1 MITCNN
7 CGTVNPDTVRNCQN
21 CMALLPAPVGKGE
34 SGGNARAGTQDQP
47 ALPAWLESL
56 RAGDRPAVEPKS
68 FSSEDMREDGM
79 VPTWMQPNRSHDERN
94 SNSYPAMRSS
104 ATPAPNTDEGYAQ
117 ERNISANSLIDA
129 NALPSWMQP
138 ERPQLPQQNIAASS
152 LVQPEFMP
160 DWMKTMQPSSSTQ
173 PSAPLPAQQK
183 PPTQQP
189 SFPAQ
194 GFSAQQLIDP
204 QALPNWMQQEGGQR
218 FTPPAQSP
226 MPPTNQPG
234 NGPTDQSGFAASSLV
249 DMNALPSWMREGER
263 SGQEQ
268 RGPQQPQA
276 RQAPQQPSQRSYEQ
290 QPYPP
295 VPGSNASGQSQGGTL
310 SMGSLIDVNALP
322 EWLRSAAD
330 SPQSQQG
337 QVGQAGN
344 RYAGSNTPPNYTFP
358 PRAENVRVPN
368 RPRNEAGT
376 NEGSE
381 VAANVFSSMLGVA
394 SNAPQ
399 YPAQQQP
406 QGYPGGQA
414 MGNTPMLP
422 NQGQGMQNP
431 QAYAGQQNYGQN
443 AQAGYPMQPGQ
454 GNYPGMGPQQNRG
467 NYPGQQQ
474 NQGQTPNQGEK
485 PAKKGGLFEAIRN
498 FFFR

>member
-1 MITCNN
+1 
-7 CGTVNPDTVRNCQN
+7 
-21 CMALLPAPVGKGE
+21 MALLPAPVGKGE
-34 SGGNARAGTQDQP
+34 SGVSSRAGTQDQP

-68 FSSEDMREDGM
+68 FSPEDMREDGM
-79 VPTWMQPNRSHDERN
+79 VPSWMQPNRSHDEKN
-94 SNSYPAMRSS
+94 SNSYPSMRSS
-104 ATPAPNTDEGYAQ
+104 ATSAPNTDEGYAQ
-117 ERNISANSLIDA
+117 GRNISANSLIDE

-138 ERPQLPQQNIAASS
+138 EKPQLPQQNIAASS

-160 DWMKTMQPSSSTQ
+160 DWMKTMQPAPSTQ
-173 PSAPLPAQQK
+173 PSAPLSQQQK

-204 QALPNWMQQEGGQR
+204 QALPNWMQQESGQR

-226 MPPTNQPG
+226 IAPLTNQPG
-234 NGPTDQSGFAASSLV
+234 NGPIGQSGFAASSLL
-249 DMNALPSWMREGER
+249 DMNALPSWMRESER

-268 RGPQQPQA
+268 RGPQQQA
-276 RQAPQQPSQRSYEQ
+276 WQAPQAPQQQRGGYEQ
-290 QPYPP
+290 QPSWQAPQQQGWQAPQQQNYPP
-295 VPGSNASGQSQGGTL
+295 VPGSNGSGQSQGGTL

-330 SPQSQQG
+330 SSQSQQG

-344 RYAGSNTPPNYTFP
+344 RYPGPNTAPNYTFP
-358 PRAENVRVPN
+358 PRAENVRVPS
-368 RPRNEAGT
+368 RPRGEAET

-399 YPAQQQP
+399 YPAQQQQ
-406 QGYPGGQA
+406 QGYQGGQA
-414 MGNTPMLP
+414 MGNTPMP
-422 NQGQGMQNP
+422 TNQGMQNP
-431 QAYAGQQNYGQN
+431 QGYVMGQMGQQNYGQN
-443 AQAGYPMQPGQ
+443 AQANYPMQPGQ
-454 GNYPGMGPQQNRG
+454 GNYQ
-467 NYPGQQQ
+467 GQQQ
-474 NQGQTPNQGEK
+474 NQGQMPNQGEK